1 MNSLYLVKVEF
12 KNFLSYGD
20 RWNTVELNNGISI
33 IQGADINTTRSNGSG
48 KSSFLETIPFALY
61 GKTIKDIKKSDIVNR
76 YNGSGCE
83 VKLTIMIGNDE
94 FLFHRGIKPNIFKV
108 YKNTDRI
115 PQPSTAAVFQ
125 ANIEDSILG
134 MDFKTFKNLI
144 YYSPD
149 NTISIIGAK
158 KDEKRKFLESLFD
171 LSIFS
176 DILKATNVN
185 IKATSKVIDELN
197 TSIDSNNRMIQSFQS
212 DIDNTEVVDI
222 KKENQLVNGFKL
234 IVDAL
239 KEVQVDYNKDDH
251 DKVSLD
257 ISTTETIINDTK
269 IDIAVCEAKLKSLN
283 DSLND
288 KEVIDSTQAK
298 KDELT
303 NKIATLNGALV
314 DNDYQKEKDDIKVE
328 IVKNIGILDTFKDT
342 LRDLKSNSTITT
354 SKISDYTIELND
366 LISGKMSDDIDQCPQ
381 CKQDVDRNILNDWYS
396 DRMDTINDKIKLE
409 EDKLAIINGDIKQVD
424 GDISNTKD
432 TINEQKNDIK
442 SIITKINEQKDIDTD
457 ITSTKLELSS
467 LPDVDKM
474 NNDNKKTSGLI
485 KDEKCLLAEIK
496 WKLDMAEEDLKNQKE
511 SITIHE
517 KLLITKNEHD
527 IKVNESNNNLQAA
540 TSRLIELT
548 KINESVEKSLAKKKL
563 DITTFSE
570 ENDVSDKNIKLKNVL
585 LDHFKYIKQS
595 LQDEN
600 IKQYAIS
607 NIVPYLNTRANFYLS
622 ESGIPYV
629 IDIDGWLNVTIKG
642 LGVGEISYGSL
653 SGGEAKSINMAVQ
666 FACADISENQ
676 SDMGMNFM
684 LADEVIDSSLDD
696 IGVAL
701 LMGVI
706 RTRQGINNSDVFII
720 THRDELKDID
730 CDNTILVNK
739 EDGFSRIGG

>member
-185 IKATSKVIDELN
+185 IKATSKAIDELN

-485 KDEKCLLAEIK
+485 KDEKCLLTEIK

-563 DITTFSE
+563 DIITFSE

-666 FACADISENQ
+666 FACVDISENQ